1 MSAEEK
7 GTGKKEAITITNDQN
22 RLTPEDIEKMI
33 QDAEKFAEEDKK
45 VKEKVDTRNSLESYA
60 YSLKTQIEDDDKLGY
75 VMASPAQ
82 CIVRRFILCLAL
94 AVKAASN

>member
-1 MSAEEK
+1 VDAS
-7 GTGKKEAITITNDQN
+7 Q
-22 RLTPEDIEKMI
+22 DIEKMI

-75 VMASPAQ
+75 VR
-82 CIVRRFILCLAL
+82 C
-94 AVKAASN
+94 